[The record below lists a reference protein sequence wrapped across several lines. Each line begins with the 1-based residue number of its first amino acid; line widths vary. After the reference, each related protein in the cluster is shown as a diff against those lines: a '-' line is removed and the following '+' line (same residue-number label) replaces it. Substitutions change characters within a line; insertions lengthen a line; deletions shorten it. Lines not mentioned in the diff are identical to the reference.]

1 MLNFSRFKFGVWAR
15 MAGQSAWSRRGPL
28 ALVVAAISVSVF
40 LVLSVSQLRQ
50 DTKNSFAHA
59 VSGVD
64 LIVGSRASPTELML
78 YSVFHLGRPR

>member
-1 MLNFSRFKFGVWAR
+1 MLGAPRFKLGVWAR

-28 ALVVAAISVSVF
+28 ALVVAAISVSVL

-50 DTKNSFAHA
+50 DARDSFSHA

-64 LIVGSRASPTELML
+64 LIVG
-78 YSVFHLGRPR
+78 